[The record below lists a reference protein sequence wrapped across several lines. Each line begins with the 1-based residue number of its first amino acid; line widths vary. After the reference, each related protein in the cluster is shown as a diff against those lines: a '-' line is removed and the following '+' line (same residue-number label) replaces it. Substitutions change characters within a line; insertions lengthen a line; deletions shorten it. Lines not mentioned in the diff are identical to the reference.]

1 MLAQLT
7 SGAIRGVDAYP
18 VRVEVDLANGLPAIA
33 VVGLA
38 ESAVREGRERVVAAL
53 QNSGFEVPNKR
64 IVINLAPADIRK
76 DGSAFDLPIALGI
89 LAGQGLVPLDLLAS
103 TCFVG
108 ELGLDGELRP
118 IRGAL
123 SLALRC
129 RDDEFRTLILPAA
142 NAPEA
147 AIVEEV
153 DVIPATSLAGVVRH
167 LRGEEPISPLPSRIQ
182 PAVEDEHPATK
193 LDFADVRGQEAA
205 KRALEVAAGGAHN
218 ILLIGSPGA
227 GKSMLAR
234 RLPGIL
240 PEPTLAEAI
249 EITKVHSVA
258 GRLAPGTA
266 LARKRPFRAPH
277 HSISDAGL
285 IGGGSIPRPGE
296 VSLAHHGV
304 LFIDEAPELRRSVLE
319 NLRQPL
325 EDGIV
330 HIGRARMATTFPARF
345 MLVLAMNPCPCGHH
359 GDAVASCTCHSG
371 QVQRYRSRISG
382 PLLDRIDL
390 HLEVPA
396 LRPSELADRPT
407 GESTATIRA
416 RVAAARDRQLHRFR
430 SRPGI
435 YANSQMEIRDLRDFC
450 RLDARD
456 EQLLRTAATRL
467 GLSARA
473 YHRILKLARTI
484 ADLEGVAT
492 IGSAHLAEA
501 IQYRSLDRRR
511 EPGIVA

>member
-18 VRVEVDLANGLPAIA
+18 VRVEVDIASGLPGIA

-53 QNSGFEVPNKR
+53 QNSGFGVPHKR
-64 IVINLAPADIRK
+64 ITINLAPADIPK
-76 DGSAFDLPIALGI
+76 AGSAFDLPIALGI
-89 LAGQGLVPLDLLAS
+89 LAGQGTIPPERLAR
-103 TCFVG
+103 TCTIG

-123 SLALRC
+123 SIALRC
-129 RDDEFRTLILPAA
+129 RDDEIHTLILPAA
-142 NAPEA
+142 NAREA
-147 AIVEEV
+147 AIVAEV
-153 DVIPATSLAGVVRH
+153 DVIPATSLAHVVQH
-167 LRGEEPISPLPSRIQ
+167 LRGERLIAPLP
-182 PAVEDEHPATK
+182 PPPHHPDAPETIASD

-218 ILLIGSPGA
+218 VLLIGSPGA

-234 RLPGIL
+234 RIPGIL
-240 PEPTLAEAI
+240 PAPTLAEAI

-258 GRLAPGTA
+258 GRLPPGQS
-266 LARKRPFRAPH
+266 LARTRPFRAPH

-304 LFIDEAPELRRSVLE
+304 LFLDEAPELRRSVLE

-325 EDGIV
+325 EDGVV
-330 HIGRARMATTFPARF
+330 HIGRARQATTFPARF
-345 MLVLAMNPCPCGHH
+345 MLVAAMNPCPCGFFSD
-359 GDAVASCTCHSG
+359 GVARCTCHAA

-396 LRPSELADRPT
+396 LRPAELADRPT
-407 GESTATIRA
+407 GEPTAAIRA
-416 RVAAARDRQLHRFR
+416 RVIAARERQLHRFR
-430 SRPGI
+430 NRPGTF
-435 YANSQMEIRDLRDFC
+435 ANSQMDMRDLRDFC
-450 RLDARD
+450 RVDAPTER
-456 EQLLRTAATRL
+456 LLRSAATRL

-484 ADLEGVAT
+484 ADLEGTAAIAT
-492 IGSAHLAEA
+492 AHVAEA
-501 IQYRSLDRRR
+501 IQYRSLDRRID
-511 EPGIVA
+511 PGIVA

>member
-1 MLAQLT
+1 MLAQLV
-7 SGAIRGVDAYP
+7 SGAIRGVEAYP
-18 VRVEVDLANGLPAIA
+18 VRVEVDLANGLPSIA

-53 QNSGFEVPNKR
+53 QNSGFGVPPKK
-64 IVINLAPADIRK
+64 ITVNLAPADVRK

-89 LAGQGLVPLDLLAS
+89 LAGQGIIPLVRLGGICA
-103 TCFVG
+103 VG

-129 RDDEFRTLILPAA
+129 RDDGIRTLILPAA
-142 NAPEA
+142 NALEA

-153 DVIPATSLAGVVRH
+153 EVVPAASLGAVVRH
-167 LRGEEPISPLPSRIQ
+167 LRGEGTIAPVPPQ
-182 PAVEDEHPATK
+182 PHLLDTRDAPGTE

-218 ILLIGSPGA
+218 VLLIGSPGA

-234 RLPGIL
+234 RIPGIL
-240 PEPTLAEAI
+240 PAPTLAEAI

-258 GRLAPGTA
+258 GRLVPGQS
-266 LARKRPFRAPH
+266 LVRSRPFRAPH

-304 LFIDEAPELRRSVLE
+304 LFLDEAPELRRSVLE

-325 EDGIV
+325 EDGVV
-330 HIGRARMATTFPARF
+330 HIGRARQATTFPARF
-345 MLVLAMNPCPCGHH
+345 MLVMAMNPCPCGHL
-359 GDAVASCTCHSG
+359 GDSVASCTCHPT

-390 HLEVPA
+390 HIEVPA
-396 LRPSELADRPT
+396 IPPAELASRRA
-407 GESTATIRA
+407 GESSATIRA
-416 RVAAARDRQLHRFR
+416 RVVAARDRQLHRFR
-430 SRPGI
+430 DRPGI
-435 YANSQMEIRDLRDFC
+435 YANSQMEMRDLREFC
-450 RLDARD
+450 RLDAATER
-456 EQLLRTAATRL
+456 LLRTAATRL

-484 ADLEGVAT
+484 ADLDGKPGIAT
-492 IGSAHLAEA
+492 AHVAEA
-501 IQYRSLDRRR
+501 IQYRSLDRRV
-511 EPGIVA
+511 EQGIVA

>member
-1 MLAQLT
+1 MLAQLI

-18 VRVEVDLANGLPAIA
+18 VRVEVDLANGLPSIA

-38 ESAVREGRERVVAAL
+38 ESAVREGRERVTAAL
-53 QNSGFEVPNKR
+53 QNSGFGVPPKK
-64 IVINLAPADIRK
+64 ITINLAPADIRK

-89 LAGQGLVPLDLLAS
+89 LAGQGLIPLDRLAGIC
-103 TCFVG
+103 TVG

-123 SLALRC
+123 SLASRC
-129 RDDEFRTLILPAA
+129 RDEGIRTLILPAA
-142 NAPEA
+142 NAREA

-153 DVIPATSLAGVVRH
+153 EVVPSTSLASVVRH
-167 LRGEEPISPLPSRIQ
+167 LRGEDAIPPVPPQTYLLD
-182 PAVEDEHPATK
+182 AHEDHCTH
-193 LDFADVRGQEAA
+193 LDFADVRGQDAA

-234 RLPGIL
+234 RIPGIL
-240 PEPTLAEAI
+240 PPPTLAEAI

-258 GRLAPGTA
+258 GRLAPGQA
-266 LARKRPFRAPH
+266 LARARPFRAPH

-304 LFIDEAPELRRSVLE
+304 LFLDEAPELRRSVLE

-325 EDGIV
+325 EDGVV

-345 MLVLAMNPCPCGHH
+345 MLVLAMNPCPCGHL
-359 GDAVASCTCHSG
+359 GDAVASCTCHPG
-371 QVQRYRSRISG
+371 QIQRYRNRISG

-390 HLEVPA
+390 HISVPA
-396 LRPSELADRPT
+396 IPPAELADRRM
-407 GESTATIRA
+407 GESSASIRA
-416 RVAAARDRQLHRFR
+416 RVFAARDRQLHRFR
-430 SRPGI
+430 DRPGI
-435 YANSQMEIRDLRDFC
+435 FANSQMEIRDLREFC
-450 RLDARD
+450 RLDAAAER
-456 EQLLRTAATRL
+456 LLRSAATRL

-484 ADLEGVAT
+484 ADLEGKPRIT
-492 IGSAHLAEA
+492 TAHVAEA
-501 IQYRSLDRRR
+501 IQYRSLDRRIDQ
-511 EPGIVA
+511 GIVA